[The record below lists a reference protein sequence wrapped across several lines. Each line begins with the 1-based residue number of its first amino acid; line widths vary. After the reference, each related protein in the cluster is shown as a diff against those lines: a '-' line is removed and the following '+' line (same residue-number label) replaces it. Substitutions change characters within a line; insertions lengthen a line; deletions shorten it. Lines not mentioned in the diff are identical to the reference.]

1 MQTQGLAQ
9 VRKIVYF
16 LHMKENISFV
26 QEQEAVTARQA
37 TELLPG
43 MTYARL
49 MRLAKLGKIPSIQYG
64 AGARRF
70 FLISDLVEYARA
82 SGFELDLVS
91 GKSDARRDLPL
102 PGLGRAGR

>member
-9 VRKIVYF
+9 VRKSVYF

-26 QEQEAVTARQA
+26 QEAVTARQA

-102 PGLGRAGR
+102 PGLGGAGR